1 MTLPASFPRRPRTV
15 TAVAVACAVAVAV
28 AALSAPAPLAA
39 QTSFDFSIAN
49 IMRGPEH
56 YGREPQNVA
65 WRADGK
71 WIYFQWVPAGS
82 PWNAPMRPYRVQ
94 PTAGAVAEAVTDA
107 HMDSVAALITDGPLS
122 ADRSRRAAAARG
134 DLYLVQT
141 KTGTAR
147 RLTQTVATESE
158 PRFSADGQHLLFLR
172 DGNAFA
178 MELSSGAV
186 RQLTDVR
193 SGPAPRDSTRAT
205 GMRGALER
213 QQRELFAVVRDDLR
227 ADSVRRSQRD
237 AALARALPPVYL
249 PVGERL
255 TTLSVSPSMRTAVLL
270 TASNPPGQPR
280 IAQVPN
286 YVTASGYTEEIPTR
300 TKVGDGTVRFR
311 AYRIMLATGA
321 VQPLWVI
328 DGDSTRVAS
337 QVRLMGWSED
347 GSAALLAGFTPDFK
361 WRYLST
367 VSDSGAPRMVEALND
382 TAWVGG
388 GSVGGPCGSCMGW
401 LRDGRV
407 WYVSE
412 ASGFAQLYA
421 ANRDGS
427 DRRMLTSGS
436 WEVERAELSPDGTSF
451 LLHTSEES
459 PFVRHAYR
467 MPVSGGPRTKLT
479 REHGGHNVTVSP
491 DGKQLAD
498 IYSASNQP
506 PELYVA
512 RATGEGLT
520 RLTTST
526 SETFRSRTWLKPAI
540 VKIPASDGVQV
551 PARIYRPQDM
561 GAQPNGAAVIFVH
574 GAGYL
579 HNVHDY
585 WSSYGREY
593 LFNQYLASKGYVVL
607 DVDYRASAGYGR
619 DWRVAIYRWMGGRD
633 LQDHV
638 DASKYLNTQFGI
650 DPERVGIYG
659 GSYGGFM
666 TLMALFTAPKSFG
679 AGAALRSVT
688 DWAHYNHGY
697 TASILNQPQTDSLA
711 YRRSSPIFFAEGL
724 EDPLLMAHG
733 MIDTNVHFQD
743 IVRLSQ
749 RLIELG
755 KTQWELAVYP
765 VEDHGFVRPDS
776 WTDEYRRIYEL
787 FERTI
792 GPNGS
797 KAKR

>member
-1 MTLPASFPRRPRTV
+1 MFAFLSRR
-15 TAVAVACAVAVAV
+15 
-28 AALSAPAPLAA
+28 ALSTCTLVALFVATPSPAHA
-39 QTSFDFSIAN
+39 QSSFDFSIPN

-56 YGREPQNVA
+56 VGREPQNVS
-65 WRADGK
+65 WSADGR
-71 WIYFQWVPAGS
+71 WLYFQWAPAGA
-82 PWNAPMRPYRVQ
+82 PWDAPLRPYRV
-94 PTAGAVAEAVTDA
+94 PPVAGATPVEVSEA
-107 HMDSVAALITDGPLS
+107 HMDSVAALLADGPLS
-122 ADRSRRAAAARG
+122 RDRMRRAVATGG
-134 DLYLVQT
+134 DLYLVNT
-141 KTGTAR
+141 KSGSAR
-147 RLTQTVATESE
+147 RLTQTVAFEND
-158 PRFSADGQHLLFLR
+158 PRFSADEQHLLFVR
-172 DGNAFA
+172 DGNAYA
-178 MELSSGAV
+178 MELATGAV
-186 RQLTDVR
+186 RQLTDIR
-193 SGPAPRDSTRAT
+193 SGPAPRDSARAT

-213 QQRELFAVVRDDLR
+213 QQRELFGVIRDQQR
-227 ADSVRRSQRD
+227 ADSVRKAQRD
-237 AALARALPPVYL
+237 AAVARALPSVYL
-249 PVGERL
+249 PMGERL
-255 TTLSVSPSMRTAVLL
+255 AQLSVSPSLRSAVLL

-280 IAQVPN
+280 LTQVPN
-286 YVTASGYTEEIPTR
+286 YVTASGFTEEIGSR
-300 TKVGDGTVRFR
+300 TKVGDGNVRFR
-311 AYRIMLATGA
+311 AYRVSLATGA
-321 VQPLWVI
+321 MTPLWVI
-328 DGDSTRVAS
+328 DGDSTRAAA
-337 QVRLMGWSED
+337 QVRAMGWSDD
-347 GSAALLAGFTPDFK
+347 GSAALISATTPDFK
-361 WRYLST
+361 WRYLTT
-367 VSDSGAPRMVEALND
+367 VQDSGGVRVIEALND

-388 GSVGGPCGSCMGW
+388 PCGSCLGW
-401 LRDGRV
+401 LPDGRV
-407 WYVSE
+407 WFASE
-412 ASGFAQLYA
+412 ASGYAHLYR

-427 DRRMLTSGS
+427 ERRALTSGT
-436 WEVERAELSPDGTSF
+436 WEVERAELSPDGRTF

-467 MPVSGGPRTKLT
+467 MSVAGGARTKLT
-479 REHGGHNVTVSP
+479 REHGGHTVVMSP
-491 DGKQLAD
+491 DGARFAD
-498 IYSASNQP
+498 VFSTSNTP

-512 RATGEGLT
+512 SANGTAVVQ
-520 RLTTST
+520 LTTST
-526 SETFRSRTWLKPAI
+526 SVAFRSRTWLKPAI

-574 GAGYL
+574 GAGYM
-579 HNVHDY
+579 HNVHDF
-585 WSSYGREY
+585 WSSYSREY

-619 DWRVAIYRWMGGRD
+619 DWRTAIYRFMGGRD
-633 LQDHV
+633 LQDQV
-638 DASKYLNTQFGI
+638 DASAYLATQYGI
-650 DPERVGIYG
+650 DPERVGMYG

-697 TASILNQPQTDSLA
+697 TGGILNLPQGDSLA
-711 YRRSSPIFFAEGL
+711 YRRSSPIFFASGL

-733 MIDTNVHFQD
+733 MVDTNVHFQD

-755 KTQWELAVYP
+755 KTGWELAVYP

>member
-1 MTLPASFPRRPRTV
+1 MSVLPLPRWASTALI
-15 TAVAVACAVAVAV
+15 AVAG
-28 AALSAPAPLAA
+28 ALVSRPAPLPA
-39 QTSFDFSIAN
+39 QTTGGFDFSIAN

-65 WRADGK
+65 WTHDGQ
-71 WIYFQWVPAGS
+71 WLYFSWAPAGAA
-82 PWNAPMRPYRVQ
+82 WNAPMGPYRVR
-94 PTAGAVAEAVTDA
+94 PVAGATPEAVSDA
-107 HMDSVAALITDGPLS
+107 HMDSVAVRLTQGPRTRDGRLMVVAS
-122 ADRSRRAAAARG
+122 RG
-134 DLYLVQT
+134 DLHLVT
-141 KTGTAR
+141 VRTGALR
-147 RLTQTVATESE
+147 RLTETTANESD
-158 PRFSADGQHLLFLR
+158 PRFSADERHVLFTR
-172 DGNAFA
+172 DNNAFA
-178 MELSSGAV
+178 FEIATGSV

-193 SGPAPRDSTRAT
+193 SGPAPRDSARAT

-213 QQRELFAVVRDDLR
+213 QQRELFAVIRDDQR
-227 ADSVRRSQRD
+227 ADSLAKARRD
-237 AALARALPPVYL
+237 AAATRGLPAVYL
-249 PVGERL
+249 PAGERL
-255 TTLSVSPSMRTAVLL
+255 ATLSVSPSLRTAVVL

-280 IAQVPN
+280 SAQVPT
-286 YVTASGYTEEIPTR
+286 YVTASGFTEEIPTR
-300 TKVGDGTVRFR
+300 SKVGDGTVRLR
-311 AYRIMLATGA
+311 AYRLVLATGTL
-321 VQPLWVI
+321 QPLWVI
-328 DGDSTRVAS
+328 NGDSTRAAS
-337 QVRLMGWSED
+337 QVRFMGWADD

-361 WRYLST
+361 WRYVGT
-367 VSDSGAPRMVEALND
+367 AGDSGAVRTVEALND
-382 TAWVGG
+382 SAW
-388 GSVGGPCGSCMGW
+388 VGGPCGGCMGW
-401 LRDGRV
+401 LPNGRV
-407 WYVSE
+407 WFASE
-412 ASGFAQLYA
+412 ASGYAHLYS
-421 ANRDGS
+421 ANVDGS
-427 DRRMLTSGS
+427 DKVALTSGT
-436 WEVERAELSPDGTSF
+436 WEVERAELAPDRRTF

-467 MPVSGGPRTKLT
+467 MAITGGVRTRLT
-479 REHGGHNVTVSP
+479 RDHGGHAVTISP
-491 DGKQLAD
+491 DGTRFAD
-498 IYSASNQP
+498 IYSASNLP

-512 RATGEGLT
+512 PASSGVLT

-526 SETFRSRTWLKPAI
+526 SESFRSRAWLKPSI

-574 GAGYL
+574 GAGYM

-585 WSSYGREY
+585 WSSYAREY
-593 LFNQYLASKGYVVL
+593 LFNQMLASKGYVVL

-619 DWRVAIYRWMGGRD
+619 DWRTAIYRWMGGRD

-638 DASKYLNTQFGI
+638 DASKYLNAQFGI

-666 TLMALFTAPKSFG
+666 ALMALFTAPKSFG

-688 DWAHYNHGY
+688 DWSHYNHGY
-697 TASILNQPQTDSLA
+697 TGGILNLPQNDTLA

-733 MIDTNVHFQD
+733 MVDTNVHFQD

-776 WTDEYRRIYEL
+776 WTDEYRRIFEL

-797 KAKR
+797 KVRK

>member
-1 MTLPASFPRRPRTV
+1 MTSFSSRRVLQTW
-15 TAVAVACAVAVAV
+15 A
-28 AALSAPAPLAA
+28 LAA
-39 QTSFDFSIAN
+39 FVGATPATAMAQSGFDFSIAN

-56 YGREPQNVA
+56 YGREPQNVS
-65 WRADGK
+65 WSADGK
-71 WIYFQWVPAGS
+71 WLYFQWAPAGA

-94 PTAGAVAEAVTDA
+94 PAAGATPQEVTDA
-107 HMDSVAALITDGPLS
+107 HMDSVAALLADGPLS
-122 ADRSRRAAAARG
+122 RDRLRRAVATGG
-134 DLYLVQT
+134 DLYLVNT
-141 KTGTAR
+141 KAGTAR
-147 RLTQTVATESE
+147 RLTQTVAFESD
-158 PRFSADGQHLLFLR
+158 PRFSADEQQLLFMR
-172 DGNAFA
+172 EGNAFA
-178 MELSSGAV
+178 LELSTGAV

-193 SGPAPRDSTRAT
+193 SGPAPRDSVRAA

-213 QQRELFAVVRDDLR
+213 QQRELFEVVRDQQR
-227 ADSVRRSQRD
+227 ADSLRKAQRD
-237 AALARALPPVYL
+237 AAQSRGLPSVYL
-249 PVGERL
+249 PTGERL
-255 TTLSVSPSMRTAVLL
+255 TQLSVSPSLRSAVLL
-270 TASNPPGQPR
+270 TASTPPGQPR
-280 IAQVPN
+280 GTQVPN
-286 YVTASGYTEEIPTR
+286 YVTASGFTEEIPSR

-311 AYRIMLATGA
+311 AYRLSLATGA
-321 VQPLWVI
+321 LQPLWVI
-328 DGDSTRVAS
+328 NGDSTRAAS
-337 QVRLMGWSED
+337 QIRAAGWSDD
-347 GSAALLAGFTPDFK
+347 GSAALIAAFTPDFK
-361 WRYLST
+361 WRYLSAMQ
-367 VSDSGAPRMVEALND
+367 DSGGVRVVEALND
-382 TAWVGG
+382 SAW
-388 GSVGGPCGSCMGW
+388 VGGPCGGCMGW
-401 LRDGRV
+401 LPDGRV
-407 WYVSE
+407 WFASE
-412 ASGFAQLYA
+412 ASGYAHLYS

-427 DRRMLTSGS
+427 DKRALTSGS
-436 WEVERAELSPDGTSF
+436 WEVERAELSPDRKSF

-467 MPVSGGPRTKLT
+467 MSTAGGARTKIT
-479 REHGGHNVTVSP
+479 REHGGHGIGMSP
-491 DGKQLAD
+491 DGTRFYDL
-498 IYSASNQP
+498 YSTSNTP

-512 RATGEGLT
+512 SANGTGLT

-526 SETFRSRTWLKPAI
+526 SEAFRSREWLKPSI

-551 PARIYRPQDM
+551 PARIYKPQDM
-561 GAQPNGAAVIFVH
+561 GVQPNGAAVIFVH

-579 HNVHDY
+579 HNVHDF

-619 DWRVAIYRWMGGRD
+619 DWRTAIYRWMGGRD

-638 DASKYLNTQFGI
+638 DASKYLNAQFGI
-650 DPERVGIYG
+650 DPERVGLYG

-688 DWAHYNHGY
+688 DWSHYNHGY
-697 TASILNQPQTDSLA
+697 TGGILNLPQGDSLA
-711 YRRSSPIFFAEGL
+711 YRRSSPIFFASGL

-733 MIDTNVHFQD
+733 MVDTNVHFQD

-749 RLIELG
+749 KLIELG
-755 KTQWELAVYP
+755 KTNWELAVYP

-792 GPNGS
+792 GPAGS

>member
-1 MTLPASFPRRPRTV
+1 MTTFAVHPRRLSLS
-15 TAVAVACAVAVAV
+15 AAAFVACAS
-28 AALSAPAPLAA
+28 LTAPTLAEA
-39 QTSFDFSIAN
+39 QSGFDFTIAN

-56 YGREPQNVA
+56 FGREPQNVA
-65 WRADGK
+65 WSADGK
-71 WIYFQWVPAGS
+71 WIYFQWAPAGS
-82 PWNAPMRPYRVQ
+82 AWNAPMRPYRVQ
-94 PTAGAVAEAVTDA
+94 PTAGARPEPVTDA
-107 HMDSVAALITDGPLS
+107 HMDSVAALLADGPLTR
-122 ADRSRRAAAARG
+122 DRLRRAVAARG
-134 DLYLVQT
+134 DLYLVHT
-141 KTGTAR
+141 KTGAAR
-147 RLTQTVATESE
+147 RLTATVASESD
-158 PRFSADGQHLLFLR
+158 PRFSADERHLLFVR
-172 DGNAFA
+172 DGNAYA
-178 MELSSGAV
+178 LELATGAV

-193 SGPAPRDSTRAT
+193 SGPAPRDSARAS

-213 QQRELFAVVRDDLR
+213 QQRELFEVIRDDLR
-227 ADSVRRSQRD
+227 ADSIRKAQRD
-237 AALARALPPVYL
+237 AAVARGLPTVYL
-249 PVGERL
+249 PTGERL
-255 TTLSVSPSMRTAVLL
+255 ATLSVSPSLRTGVLL
-270 TASNPPGQPR
+270 TASNPPGAPR

-286 YVTASGYTEEIPTR
+286 YVTASGFTEEIPAR
-300 TKVGDGTVRFR
+300 TKVGDGNVRFR
-311 AYRIMLATGA
+311 AYRIVLATGA
-321 VQPLWVI
+321 LQPLWVI
-328 DGDSTRVAS
+328 DGDSTRAAS
-337 QVRLMGWSED
+337 QVRMMGWSDD
-347 GSAALLAGFTPDFK
+347 GSAALVAAFTPDFK

-367 VSDSGAPRMVEALND
+367 IADSGGPRVIEALKD
-382 TAWVGG
+382 TAW
-388 GSVGGPCGSCMGW
+388 VGGPCGSCMGW

-407 WYVSE
+407 WYASE
-412 ASGFAQLYA
+412 ASGYAHLYS
-421 ANRDGS
+421 ANRDGT
-427 DRRMLTSGS
+427 DRRALTSGP
-436 WEVERAELSPDGTSF
+436 WEVERAELSPDASSF

-467 MPVSGGPRTKLT
+467 MPVSGGARTKLT
-479 REHGGHNVTVSP
+479 REHGGHTITVSP
-491 DGKQLAD
+491 DGARFAD
-498 IYSASNQP
+498 VYSASNLP
-506 PELYVA
+506 PELYVG
-512 RATGEGLT
+512 RPGTEPLT
-520 RLTTST
+520 RLTTGT
-526 SETFRSRTWLKPAI
+526 SDAFRSRTWLKPAI

-574 GAGYL
+574 GAGYM

-585 WSSYGREY
+585 WSSYAREY
-593 LFNQYLASKGYVVL
+593 LFNQLLASKGYVVL

-619 DWRVAIYRWMGGRD
+619 DWRTAIYRWMGGRD
-633 LQDHV
+633 LQDQV
-638 DASKYLNTQFGI
+638 DASTYLNKTYGI
-650 DPERVGIYG
+650 DPERVGMYG

-697 TASILNQPQTDSLA
+697 TGGILNMPQSDTLA
-711 YRRSSPIFFAEGL
+711 YRRSSPIFFADGL

-733 MIDTNVHFQD
+733 MVDTNVHFQD

-792 GPNGS
+792 GPNGA